1 MYARERLLTAN
12 GRLSLANLTATILG
26 QCLLKNQ
33 VEHIDCNWSNLELTD
48 NQICYASRDAWA
60 LLCLFIKISQS
71 PEPAPLPQSPTD
83 AVGLSVIILTE
94 DHREIAARG
103 KISEAAS
110 SNCVDG
116 IKITRTRTVI
126 TVTEVLVLATIMSQH
141 QKRSLQDMGLVPFD
155 VVTHR
160 AHVRVVGLLTT
171 APSPFTMPFPHSPA
185 IPNIQPDTSPE
196 LLLPEQD
203 NSDIDGAPLG
213 DLMLDSISSISD
225 DNQVNVDV
233 AVLDHDHE
241 SASFGKQTLGSRK
254 ADSYDSIIQSCVLKD
269 TFHVFNMLYISRAH
283 GLHIPFAQALRDA
296 IFVPNPQD
304 KQQIEAWLT
313 TATSLKWD
321 DIVRFNSKWLW
332 RRCRRTVGPPET
344 IYPLVHD
351 VFMTWGSLRDAKS
364 HKPLLDNKA
373 WKKAKEILEL
383 IRKGF
388 VSDPPGVSLYYII
401 GRDRKTGGLPIY
413 RNIRGT
419 NFVEGGVHRHLR
431 TMLPS
436 CNTSVRHMVTCLLD
450 FILRHNLL

>member
-1 MYARERLLTAN
+1 METYGDWLLQQIMIHRLLRTYARERLLTAN
-12 GRLSLANLTATILG
+12 GRLSLADLTATILG

-33 VEHIDCNWSNLELTD
+33 IERIDCNWSNPELTD
-48 NQICYASRDAWA
+48 NQIRYASRDAWA
-60 LLCLFIKISQS
+60 SLCLFIKISQS

-203 NSDIDGAPLG
+203 NSDIDGAALG

-233 AVLDHDHE
+233 AVPDHDHE
-241 SASFGKQTLGSRK
+241 SASFGKQTLGLRK
-254 ADSYDSIIQSCVLKD
+254 ADSYDSIIRSRVLKD
-269 TFHVFNMLYISRAH
+269 TFH
-283 GLHIPFAQALRDA
+283 
-296 IFVPNPQD
+296 
-304 KQQIEAWLT
+304 
-313 TATSLKWD
+313 
-321 DIVRFNSKWLW
+321 
-332 RRCRRTVGPPET
+332 
-344 IYPLVHD
+344 
-351 VFMTWGSLRDAKS
+351 
-364 HKPLLDNKA
+364 
-373 WKKAKEILEL
+373 
-383 IRKGF
+383 
-388 VSDPPGVSLYYII
+388 
-401 GRDRKTGGLPIY
+401 
-413 RNIRGT
+413 
-419 NFVEGGVHRHLR
+419 
-431 TMLPS
+431 
-436 CNTSVRHMVTCLLD
+436 
-450 FILRHNLL
+450 